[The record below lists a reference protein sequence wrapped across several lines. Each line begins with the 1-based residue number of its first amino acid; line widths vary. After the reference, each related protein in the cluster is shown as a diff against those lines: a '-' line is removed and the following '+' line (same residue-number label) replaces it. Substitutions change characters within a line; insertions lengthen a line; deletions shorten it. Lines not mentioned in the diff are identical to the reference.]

1 MDTVQNQNS
10 ENPQG
15 VTTGGALED
24 KARDVGRKADTA
36 SARLQH
42 TWEDATAQV
51 KSRIG
56 STTEQVR
63 YKMQVA
69 SEKAKQQLGVAK
81 EKTVHKTRDARVRV
95 EGEVTSHPIKSVA
108 LAFGAGALLG
118 LLIRRGRS

>member
-10 ENPQG
+10 ENPQV
-15 VTTGGALED
+15 VTPGGTIED
-24 KARDVGRKADTA
+24 KARGIGRKADTA

-42 TWEDATAQV
+42 SWEDATAQV

-81 EKTVHKTRDARVRV
+81 EKTVHKTQEARVRV
-95 EGEVTSHPIKSVA
+95 AGEVQSHPVRTVA
-108 LAFGAGALLG
+108 LAFGAGALVG
-118 LLIRRGRS
+118 LLIRRGR